1 MSCVHHQFSVVVCTV
16 CSLDI
21 NNGSEIIDVN
31 ALQKVSLVL
40 YFFCCPDTLQ
50 VSEMRFYK
58 LEVLR

>member
-1 MSCVHHQFSVVVCTV
+1 MSCVHHQFSVVVCTMR
-16 CSLDI
+16 SLDI

-40 YFFCCPDTLQ
+40 YFFCCPDILQ